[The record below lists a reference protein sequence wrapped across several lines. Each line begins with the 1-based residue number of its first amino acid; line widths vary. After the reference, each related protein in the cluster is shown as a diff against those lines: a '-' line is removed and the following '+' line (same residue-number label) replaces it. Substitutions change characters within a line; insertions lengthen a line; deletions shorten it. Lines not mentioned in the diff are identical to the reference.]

1 MQSLF
6 YSDQN
11 LIKTICNQQYHKV
24 LPPDVVNSKRILCE
38 MIAEY
43 EKLQQKGKGSFQI
56 NCKHLMQL
64 LNNAT
69 PIEIK
74 SVIDMCDDLEM
85 FLDYNLKTEKVIL
98 DDRTLEESLEMFDKI
113 TCDNVRTTFKMMQ
126 KDFLSDV
133 ERQNIEFL
141 INYRIV
147 KGDIH

>member
-1 MQSLF
+1 
-6 YSDQN
+6 
-11 LIKTICNQQYHKV
+11 
-24 LPPDVVNSKRILCE
+24 

-98 DDRTLEESLEMFDKI
+98 DDRTLEESLEMF
-113 TCDNVRTTFKMMQ
+113 
-126 KDFLSDV
+126 
-133 ERQNIEFL
+133 
-141 INYRIV
+141 V
-147 KGDIH
+147 K